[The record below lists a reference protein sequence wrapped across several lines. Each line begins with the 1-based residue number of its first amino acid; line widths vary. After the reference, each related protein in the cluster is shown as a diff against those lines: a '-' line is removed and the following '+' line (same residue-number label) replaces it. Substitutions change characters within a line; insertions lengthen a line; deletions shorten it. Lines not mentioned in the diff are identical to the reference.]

1 MTEPITLPGHIARQA
16 SERPDR
22 KALAEIGPDGD
33 WVSTTWG
40 EYWDAVRNLAKG
52 LIALGVQPGDGV
64 ALVGNNRRDW
74 VISQMGV
81 SAAGA
86 IPAPIYVTNTIE
98 QVAYIV
104 KHCRARV
111 AICDNQEQLDKYL
124 AGLDRGLIEL
134 EHIIT
139 MDAIDSVR
147 PKVKSLADVIARGS
161 SEPDEELERRME
173 AVKPDDLAL
182 LIYTSGT
189 TGVPKGAMV
198 THNGI
203 HAMGTSFVDT
213 YPELEDFDPFRYVSY
228 LPLCHVA
235 EQIFTNF
242 IGLRWGSETY
252 FCADLTKIKEHL
264 VAARSHFFLAVPRV
278 WVKFEA
284 ALTANLL
291 TATGLKAK
299 LAAWA
304 RRVELQSVKR
314 SIETGK
320 DVDTFQRRLAN
331 KLVISKIKSAIGL
344 DELFG
349 AGSGAAPAARSTL
362 EFFASVGIVIHE
374 GFGMTETTGMATAQ
388 PLNRPH
394 FGSVGRALPGV
405 EIRIA
410 DDGEIL
416 LRGPNMV
423 PGYLY
428 MPEETASLYTDD
440 GWLLTG
446 DLGALDEDGFLTI
459 TGRKKDLLITAGGKN
474 VAPAE
479 MENHLQGIPGVGQA
493 VVVGDRQP
501 YLCAILA
508 LEEEALPDL
517 CQAAGVPVA
526 PLAEL
531 ASNEKVRA
539 FLADRIDSNCNSKV
553 ARYQTIKKFE
563 VLPHMLSV
571 DGGELTPTMKVKRNV
586 INEKYKAIIDGMYAS
601 GTKRS
606 AEAQQSAEAPG

>member
-1 MTEPITLPGHIARQA
+1 MSEPVTLPGFIAQHAAHRP
-16 SERPDR
+16 ERT
-22 KALAEIGPDGD
+22 ALVEVAPGGG
-33 WVSTTWG
+33 WVSTSWG
-40 EYWDAVRNLAKG
+40 DYWGAVRGLAAG
-52 LIALGVQPGDGV
+52 LIGLGVQAGDGV
-64 ALVGNNRRDW
+64 ALIGNNRRDW
-74 VISQMGV
+74 VVSQMGI
-81 SAAGA
+81 SAAAA
-86 IPAPIYVTNTIE
+86 IPAPIYATNTVE
-98 QVAYIV
+98 QLAYIV
-104 KHCRARV
+104 NHCRAKV
-111 AICDNQEQLDKYL
+111 AICDNQAQLDKYL
-124 AGLDRGLIEL
+124 AALDRGLIEL
-134 EHIIT
+134 DHIIT
-139 MDAIDSVR
+139 MDAIDSEREMVI
-147 PKVKSLADVIARGS
+147 SLVEVIAAGASES
-161 SEPDEELERRME
+161 SGEVERRM
-173 AVKPDDLAL
+173 AAAQPDDLAL

-189 TGVPKGAMV
+189 TGVPKGAMC
-198 THNGI
+198 THRGI
-203 HAMGTSFVDT
+203 ESMATAFIDT
-213 YPELEDFDPFRYVSY
+213 YPELMGFDPFRYVSY

-242 IGLRWGSETY
+242 IGLRAGSETY
-252 FCADLTKIKEHL
+252 FCADLSKIKDHL
-264 VAARSHFFLAVPRV
+264 VAARPHFFFAVPRV
-278 WVKFEA
+278 WEKFEA

-291 TATGLKAK
+291 SATGAKAK
-299 LAAWA
+299 LTAWA
-304 RRVELQSVKR
+304 RRVELQSVRR

-362 EFFASVGIVIHE
+362 EFFASIGLIIHE

-388 PLNRPH
+388 PLMRPR
-394 FGSVGRALPGV
+394 FGTVGQSLPGV
-405 EIRIA
+405 DIRIA

-416 LRGPNMV
+416 LRGANMV

-440 GWLLTG
+440 GWMRTG
-446 DLGALDEDGFLTI
+446 DLGALDADGFLTI

-493 VVVGDRQP
+493 IVVGDRQP

-508 LEEEALPDL
+508 LEEEAVPDL
-517 CQAAGVPVA
+517 CKAAGVPVA

-531 ASNEKVRA
+531 AGNEKVRT
-539 FLADRIDSNCNSKV
+539 FLADRVESDCNSKV

-586 INEKYKAIIDGMYAS
+586 INDKYKAIIDGMYAS
-601 GTKRS
+601 ESRGS
-606 AEAQQSAEAPG
+606 SGVSQAL

>member
-1 MTEPITLPGHIARQA
+1 MTESSTLPGHIARQA
-16 SERPDR
+16 SERPNR
-22 KALAEIGPDGD
+22 KALSEIGPDGE

-52 LIALGVQPGDGV
+52 LMALGVQPGDGV

-74 VISQMGV
+74 VISQMGI

-86 IPAPIYVTNTIE
+86 IPAPIYVTNTVE

-104 KHCRARV
+104 KHCRAKI
-111 AICDNQEQLDKYL
+111 AICDNQDQLDKYL
-124 AGLDRGLIEL
+124 AGLDLGLIEL
-134 EHIIT
+134 DHIIT
-139 MDAIDSVR
+139 MDPIDNVR
-147 PKVKSLADVIARGS
+147 PMVTSLADVITRGS
-161 SEPDEELERRME
+161 AEPDDELERRME

-213 YPELEDFDPFRYVSY
+213 YPELEEFDPFRYVSY

-252 FCADLTKIKEHL
+252 FCADLTKIKDHL
-264 VAARSHFFLAVPRV
+264 VAARPHFFFAVPRV
-278 WVKFEA
+278 WEKFEA

-304 RRVELQSVKR
+304 RRVELESVKR

-362 EFFASVGIVIHE
+362 EFFASVGLIIHE

-423 PGYLY
+423 PGYLH
-428 MPEETASLYTDD
+428 MPEETAALYTDD

-508 LEEEALPDL
+508 LEEEGLPEL
-517 CQAAGVPVA
+517 CNAAGVPVA
-526 PLAEL
+526 SLAEL
-531 ASNEKVRA
+531 AGNEKVRA
-539 FLADRIDSNCNSKV
+539 FLADRIDSDCNTKV

-586 INEKYKAIIDGMYAS
+586 INEKYKAIIESMYLP
-601 GTKRS
+601 GS
-606 AEAQQSAEAPG
+606 ARPSESPQPRP

>member
-1 MTEPITLPGHIARQA
+1 MTETWTLPGQIAQLA
-16 SERPDR
+16 AERPDH
-22 KALAEIGPDGD
+22 KALAEIGPDGE

-40 EYWDAVRNLAKG
+40 EYWLAVRNLAKG

-64 ALVGNNRRDW
+64 ALIANNRRDW
-74 VISQMGV
+74 VISQMGI
-81 SAAGA
+81 SAAA
-86 IPAPIYVTNTIE
+86 AVPAPIYVTNTVE

-104 KHCRARV
+104 KHCRAKV
-111 AICDNQEQLDKYL
+111 AICDNQAQLDKYL
-124 AGLDRGLIEL
+124 AGIDRGLIEL

-139 MDAIDSVR
+139 MDPMQSELGTVT
-147 PKVKSLADVIARGS
+147 SLAEVIARGS
-161 SEPDEELERRME
+161 SEPDGELDRRMA

-189 TGVPKGAMV
+189 TGVPKGAMC
-198 THNGI
+198 THRGI
-203 HAMGTSFVDT
+203 DAMGQSFIDT
-213 YPELEDFDPFRYVSY
+213 YPVTLDIDPSRLISY

-235 EQIFTNF
+235 EQVFTNF
-242 IGLRWGSETY
+242 LGLRSASETY
-252 FCADLTKIKEHL
+252 FCPDLSQIKDHL
-264 VAARSHFFLAVPRV
+264 VAARPHLFFGVPRV
-278 WVKFEA
+278 WEKFEA

-299 LAAWA
+299 LTAWA
-304 RRVELQSVKR
+304 RRVELQSARR

-320 DVDTFQRRLAN
+320 EVDTFQRRLAN

-344 DELFG
+344 DELAG
-349 AGSGAAPAARSTL
+349 AGSGAAPAALSTL
-362 EFFASVGIVIHE
+362 EFFASIGILIHE

-388 PLNRPH
+388 PLGMPR
-394 FGSVGRALPGV
+394 FGSVGQALPGV

-423 PGYLY
+423 PGYLH
-428 MPEETASLYTDD
+428 MPEETAELYADD
-440 GWLLTG
+440 DWMRTG
-446 DLGALDEDGFLTI
+446 DLGALDQDGFLSI

-517 CQAAGVPVA
+517 CNAAGVEVE
-526 PLAEL
+526 PLAEV
-531 ASNEKVRA
+531 AGNEKVRA
-539 FLADRIDSNCNSKV
+539 FLADRVESDCNTKV

-571 DGGELTPTMKVKRNV
+571 EGGELTPTMKVKRNV
-586 INEKYKAIIDGMYAS
+586 INDKYKSVIDGMYAS
-601 GTKRS
+601 GATPS
-606 AEAQQSAEAPG
+606 PEAQQSA